1 MWSKFLRKIISQKY
15 GLHSSNMKH
24 QWQLFCQKNA
34 KAEIRGIQRIS
45 NTKPGEIVLLGI
57 FRGTESL
64 ARNLWN
70 ENEKDKICP
79 FSSLC
84 CSSLWKALNYENQFG
99 QAGWV
104 SLGVTWLVSASGG
117 HQLLINARLNADLR
131 YHLLLW
137 LLCNY
142 AREVT
147 SLSVV
152 AKMLLYNVS
161 NISLTSKGRTS
172 YWKLHGY
179 NKNWYHLCP
188 GYHSTMPNQCMS
200 NLLLLFPNPH
210 SWTRYNRWKRG
221 RAAE

>member
-1 MWSKFLRKIISQKY
+1 M
-15 GLHSSNMKH
+15 
-24 QWQLFCQKNA
+24 
-34 KAEIRGIQRIS
+34 
-45 NTKPGEIVLLGI
+45 LLLPVKG
-57 FRGTESL
+57 FE
-64 ARNLWN
+64 
-70 ENEKDKICP
+70 
-79 FSSLC
+79 
-84 CSSLWKALNYENQFG
+84 LWKSVW
-99 QAGWV
+99 AGWL
-104 SLGVTWLVSASGG
+104 SLGVTWLVSGG

-152 AKMLLYNVS
+152 ATMLLYNVS
-161 NISLTSKGRTS
+161 NITLTSKGRTS

-210 SWTRYNRWKRG
+210 SWTRYNSWKRG
-221 RAAE
+221 AAEWKERMTGECIELVVDYRRPAWAQPEHQSHHQQAIIQHHQYHQF

>member
-1 MWSKFLRKIISQKY
+1 M
-15 GLHSSNMKH
+15 
-24 QWQLFCQKNA
+24 
-34 KAEIRGIQRIS
+34 
-45 NTKPGEIVLLGI
+45 LLLPVKG
-57 FRGTESL
+57 FE
-64 ARNLWN
+64 
-70 ENEKDKICP
+70 
-79 FSSLC
+79 
-84 CSSLWKALNYENQFG
+84 LWKSVW
-99 QAGWV
+99 AGWL
-104 SLGVTWLVSASGG
+104 SLGVTWLVSGG

-152 AKMLLYNVS
+152 ATMLLYNVT
-161 NISLTSKGRTS
+161 NITLTSKGRTS
-172 YWKLHGY
+172 YWKLHSY

-210 SWTRYNRWKRG
+210 SWTRYNSWKSRRSG
-221 RAAE
+221 WLENVLSWWSTIGDLPEHNLSTNLTTNKGSSNITNLTINITNLTNLTTNKTNITNLTTTRCEKLDFVWVGWTAATFQIYW

>member
-1 MWSKFLRKIISQKY
+1 MSFFIL
-15 GLHSSNMKH
+15 
-24 QWQLFCQKNA
+24 
-34 KAEIRGIQRIS
+34 
-45 NTKPGEIVLLGI
+45 VLLLPVKG
-57 FRGTESL
+57 FE
-64 ARNLWN
+64 
-70 ENEKDKICP
+70 
-79 FSSLC
+79 
-84 CSSLWKALNYENQFG
+84 LWKSVW
-99 QAGWV
+99 AGWL
-104 SLGVTWLVSASGG
+104 SLGVTWLVSGG

-188 GYHSTMPNQCMS
+188 GYHSTMPNQRMS
-200 NLLLLFPNPH
+200 NLLPGWQDLAGF
-210 SWTRYNRWKRG
+210 RRG
-221 RAAE
+221 QKWPWNLSSSAYLQFLRQMRRFCA